1 MVVSCGT
8 GQVAFVTKYGSI
20 GDGNQL
26 KYEISHS
33 AHTQKVVSFD
43 FRQEDETL
51 ISAS

>member
-20 GDGNQL
+20 GDGTQL